1 MNMIKKVRLSDH
13 DLNELKH
20 LFLRHFLPG
29 DGLWLFGSRADL
41 TKKGGDIDLYIETN
55 ADTVDNAIKMK
66 SDFLWDLE
74 KMIGEQKI
82 DAVLNMLNNPYPLP
96 IHEIARTKGVKII

>member
-1 MNMIKKVRLSDH
+1 MIKKVRLSDH
-13 DLNELKH
+13 DLDELKN

-29 DGLWLFGSRADL
+29 DCLWLFGSRADL

-55 ADTVDNAIKMK
+55 ADTADHAIKMK

-82 DAVLNMLNNPYPLP
+82 DAVLNMLNNPYPLL
-96 IHEIARTKGVKII
+96 IHEIAKTKGVQII